1 MENEVT
7 DIGKNIDSASAE
19 FNGIALISST
29 PYTILEEVLKNIS
42 QNDLGATF
50 PELIRYIIRREY
62 PVTAHLTNQRWLDI
76 DFPEDLE
83 KARREWS

>member
-1 MENEVT
+1 MT

-62 PVTAHLTNQRWLDI
+62 PVTAHLTNQRWLVI